1 MKEYYNGFVFS
12 DDKNLLQIE
21 SVEKLLSTTYWA
33 AKRSRSAIEKSIN
46 NSLCF
51 GVYKDEKQIGFARC
65 VTDYAVIYWLCDVV
79 IDADYRG
86 IGIGSHL
93 VESIVND
100 ERLVNLRA
108 ILASSS
114 HQSFY
119 LKFGLTFLCTLYLMK
134 KIIEYY
140 LSLKLYIKIIIT

>member
-21 SVEKLLSTTYWA
+21 SVEKLPSTTYWA

-119 LKFGLTFLCTLYLMK
+119 LKFGFKPQNGFMFK
-134 KIIEYY
+134 RSIID
-140 LSLKLYIKIIIT
+140 